1 MRDNTTHFGF
11 EKVEFSEKAEKVAGV
26 FHSVANKY
34 DIMNDLMSCGVH
46 RFWKQIA
53 IGKCRVKAGD
63 YVLDLAG
70 GTGDLSLKFA
80 KLVGDNGLVTL
91 SDINSS
97 MLNYGRDKLVNN
109 GILKPVNYLLADA
122 QNIPVADNSYNIVS
136 IAFGL
141 RNVTDKDKAL
151 HEMYRALKPGGRA
164 MILEFSHPENQS
176 FSKLYDLYSFNILP
190 KLGKIVAND
199 ESSYKYLV
207 ESIRMHPNQETLKS
221 MMQTAGFEDVSY
233 DNLFGGICAIHM
245 GYKF

>member
-1 MRDNTTHFGF
+1 MSENTTHFGF
-11 EKVEFSEKAEKVAGV
+11 EKVAFGEKAQKVAEV

-34 DIMNDLMSCGVH
+34 DIMNDLMSLGVH
-46 RFWKQIA
+46 RLWKQIA
-53 IGKCRVKAGD
+53 VGKCQAKPGD

-80 KLVGDNGLVTL
+80 KLVGNTGLVTL

-97 MLNYGRDKLVNN
+97 MLSYGRDKLINN
-109 GILKPVNYLLADA
+109 SILKPVNYLLADA
-122 QNIPVADNSYNIVS
+122 QNIPINSNSYNITS

-151 HEMYRALKPGGRA
+151 REMYRVLKPGGRA

-199 ESSYKYLV
+199 DKSYQYLV

-221 MMQTAGFEDVSY
+221 MMETAGFEDVSF
-233 DNLFGGICAIHM
+233 DNLLGGICAIHI